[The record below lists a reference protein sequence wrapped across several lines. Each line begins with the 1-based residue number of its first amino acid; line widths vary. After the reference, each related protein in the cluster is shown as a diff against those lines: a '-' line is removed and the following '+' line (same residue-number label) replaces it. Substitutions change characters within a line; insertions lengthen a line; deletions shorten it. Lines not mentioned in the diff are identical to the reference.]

1 MEKCEVV
8 RYAEHGERLN
18 PCDKLQ
24 EIIDT
29 NTIKLFKINSWD
41 DEIETTSYV
50 CKPNIVVSSQFNYC
64 PYCGVDITP
73 DLN

>member
-8 RYAEHGERLN
+8 RYADNGERLN

-29 NTIKLFKINSWD
+29 NTIKLFEVNGSY
-41 DEIETTSYV
+41 DEIEQHHMHANQILW
-50 CKPNIVVSSQFNYC
+50 C
-64 PYCGVDITP
+64 
-73 DLN
+73 